1 MKITILQGA
10 FFPVPAIQGG
20 AIEKAW
26 EVLGQAFVAAGHT
39 VTHISKRH
47 PELPDNEYIGA
58 VHHLRVSGSSFEGE
72 GI

>member
-26 EVLGQAFVAAGHT
+26 EVLGQAFVAAGHN

-47 PELPDNEYIGA
+47 PELPDNE
-58 VHHLRVSGSSFEGE
+58 
-72 GI
+72 